1 MADDKQPQQLT
12 FNGETYSVED
22 LTPRAIE
29 GFNLLINVQQK
40 LNNLSTEVRVLQ
52 ASQVGLEIEFTKI
65 IEEDAIQ
72 PLVIEAKAEKES
84 TKDKKVN

>member
-12 FNGETYSVED
+12 FNGETYNVED
-22 LTPRAIE
+22 LTPKAIE

-65 IEEDAIQ
+65 IDEDKIQ
-72 PLVIEAKAEKES
+72 PVPIEVEKES